1 MASNWQF
8 TVTNQLAHR
17 PPLQPSLSSVTGHKH
32 LNDEASTN
40 LGRVILESG
49 LIDYI
54 QKIMVA
60 AIAIADTMV

>member
-1 MASNWQF
+1 M
-8 TVTNQLAHR
+8 
-17 PPLQPSLSSVTGHKH
+17 TGHKH